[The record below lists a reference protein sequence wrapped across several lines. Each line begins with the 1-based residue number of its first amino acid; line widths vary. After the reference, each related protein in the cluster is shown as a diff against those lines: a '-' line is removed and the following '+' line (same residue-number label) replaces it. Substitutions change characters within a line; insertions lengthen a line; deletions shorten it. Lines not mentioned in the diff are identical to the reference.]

1 VIVILLFKKDK
12 NIYPEMLL
20 GRELRWLSLREPLE
34 RNLAVFVISAALYA
48 SSYYFLFS

>member
-1 VIVILLFKKDK
+1 
-12 NIYPEMLL
+12 MLL

-48 SSYYFLFS
+48 NTTDGIDSTDAPQRHHPGLD